1 MFIRLFIYRYII
13 WETYF
18 YNAGHIST
26 IFDVDKILPPQV
38 KRILI
43 ISNNHGIYQLPH
55 ELPNNLDLG
64 PLQIRKYQEDLK
76 TP

>member
-1 MFIRLFIYRYII
+1 M
-13 WETYF
+13 
-18 YNAGHIST
+18 
-26 IFDVDKILPPQV
+26 

-55 ELPNNLDLG
+55 KLPNDLDLG
-64 PLQIRKYQEDLK
+64 PLEIRKYQEDLK